1 MTEPRVRRPS
11 LPIRIEET
19 IAVGAM
25 AVLVLLTL
33 INVVVRYLTDESF
46 AVTEEISIFLMVILT
61 MAGASA
67 AVARDRHMRVEYFI
81 ETGSDAR
88 KRRLT
93 ALSAWAT
100 FAFFVLLTALL
111 GRYVWD
117 EFRYGETSM
126 ALGVPRWWYSVWLP
140 MLSAAIA
147 LRALG
152 LARRLRNGG

>member
-1 MTEPRVRRPS
+1 MTEPRERRPR

-46 AVTEEISIFLMVILT
+46 AVTEEISIFLMVVLT

-67 AVARDRHMRVEYFI
+67 AVARDRHMRVEYFL

-100 FAFFVLLTALL
+100 FAFFVVLTALL

-126 ALGVPRWWYSVWLP
+126 ALGVPRWWYSIWLP
-140 MLSAAIA
+140 LLSAAIA